1 MVVKKRKIVVLVIAL
16 AVIVLALWALTVIR
30 DTAFAKD
37 TCANIDE
44 EIEAFIEASQGN
56 EVTAIVKTAESDD
69 TKVVIHERED
79 LGMCVA
85 FFEKKLSGK
94 RLHYLGM
101 NMLADSGLHISWDVR
116 ENGKEGH
123 VVVYGDNRSGS
134 VGAYVSEEFP
144 WVARENLESDFIIDI
159 YPLDPSEETFPI
171 DNLLYQYTPDGE
183 QFHP

>member
-1 MVVKKRKIVVLVIAL
+1 MKKKTKVIVALL
-16 AVIVLALWALTVIR
+16 AVVILALWAFPTILYVVNTR
-30 DTAFAKD
+30 DTIKN
-37 TCANIDE
+37 TDE
-44 EIEAFIEASQGN
+44 EIEAFIEAYQGA